1 MASLALHLLAQGVQ
15 PGDRVATYLP
25 NMPEAMVSFLATV
38 SIGGMWSICAPDMGA
53 PAVLDRFRQI
63 APRVLI
69 A

>member
-1 MASLALHLLAQGVQ
+1 MASLALHLQAQGVQ